1 MTDENSRYHSILTEV
16 GIDKQAAANA
26 EGLPWKLAKM
36 GVGDADGS
44 EPTPDPG
51 QTALI
56 NERYRALLNALIRDP
71 INPGTWIAEL
81 VIPLDIGGW
90 WVRELGL
97 YDEDDE
103 LVAVA
108 NCPPSYKPL
117 PSQGSVRTQRVRMR
131 FVISN
136 SGQIELIVSDDIVY
150 ATHEY
155 VDQKILE
162 ALNSDVGDVKTVAT
176 EEPPRGWLKCN
187 GEAVSRTQYAALF
200 ATIGTRY
207 GEGDGS
213 TTFLLPD
220 LRGEFV
226 RGWDDGR
233 DVDAGR
239 VLGSWQD
246 GQNASHT
253 HTGTAD
259 AGGVHSH
266 GGTTQPEGEHV
277 HSASTTTAGSHSH
290 GLTMGTTNLDS
301 GSFGGGHS
309 VYGTQYTNM
318 AGDHTHG
325 VTVAT
330 AGEHHHALVTANSEA
345 HTHTVT
351 VDASGGVEARPRNV
365 ALLYVIKY

>member
-1 MTDENSRYHSILTEV
+1 MTDENSRYQSFLTDI
-16 GIDKQAAANA
+16 GIDKQATSNA
-26 EGLPWKLAKM
+26 EGIPWKLAKM

-51 QTALI
+51 QTELI
-56 NERYRALLNALIRDP
+56 HENYRAPLNSLTKDP
-71 INPGTWIAEL
+71 VNPGTWIAEL

-90 WVRELGL
+90 WVRELAL

-103 LVAVA
+103 MVAIA

-117 PSQGSVRTQRVRMR
+117 PTQGSVRTQRVRMR

-150 ATHEY
+150 ATLEY

-162 ALNSDVGDVKTVAT
+162 VLNTTVGDVKTIAT
-176 EEPPRGWLKCN
+176 EQAPSGWLKCN
-187 GEAVSRTQYAALF
+187 GEAVSRTQYANLF
-200 ATIGTRY
+200 AAIGTRF

-233 DVDAGR
+233 GVDTER
-239 VLGSWQD
+239 ELGSLQD
-246 GQNASHT
+246 GQNASHA

-259 AGGVHSH
+259 AGGLHSH
-266 GGTTQPEGEHV
+266 GGRTHFEGDHT
-277 HSASTTTAGSHSH
+277 HSASTTSAGAHNH
-290 GLTMGTTNLDS
+290 GLTMGLTSLDS
-301 GSFGGGHS
+301 GNFGGGS
-309 VYGTQYTNM
+309 TAYGTQYTNM
-318 AGDHTHG
+318 AADHTHG

-330 AGEHHHALVTANSEA
+330 AGEHQHTLVTDNSET
-345 HTHTVT
+345 HTHTIT
-351 VDASGGVEARPRNV
+351 LEASGGIEARPRNV